1 MSPTCH
7 PHPLLCV
14 PAWNDNYPED
24 QPLKEARVQMK
35 ASPGKAL
42 PMYEDTATPGEQR
55 MTAITQRL
63 GYASGRVGK
72 VGDTRVMSIIEGLR
86 LSEQGNMLQA
96 YYNDNEVLGNWS
108 IPEEMCEH
116 FNTEKQ
122 YFFHMLKT
130 EFGLTQT
137 DYHRATTYYIH
148 FAVYP
153 RIVLFPHLDQLIR

>member
-1 MSPTCH
+1 M
-7 PHPLLCV
+7 
-14 PAWNDNYPED
+14 A
-24 QPLKEARVQMK
+24 LKMGV
-35 ASPGKAL
+35 AL
-42 PMYEDTATPGEQR
+42 PGYGEHDLEER
-55 MTAITQRL
+55 MAAVKQRL
-63 GYASGRVGK
+63 EASTGK
-72 VGDTRVMSIIEGLR
+72 VGRANHKVSAIIEGLR